1 MTLLGVEIKTFMME
15 YNDSTLNR
23 VRHYLKNAD
32 IQALDRNDD
41 LPTGYSKFFSV
52 PSTPQDSYNEV
63 YPGIIIGNRQ
73 FAKDKEELKKI
84 GITHV
89 VNCAKG
95 TRPGQIDTDAS
106 FFKDVAIQYLGLQA
120 KDILTYDISKHF
132 EKAAN
137 FIDQALSKG
146 GKIFVHC
153 NQGISRSATVV
164 LAFLMM
170 KRGMNF
176 MNAVRAVRAK
186 REVMPN
192 DGFLRQLAILNFELY
207 EAHKTY

>member
-1 MTLLGVEIKTFMME
+1 ME
-15 YNDSTLNR
+15 YNECTLNR

-41 LPTGYSKFFSV
+41 LPSGYSRFFTV
-52 PSTPQDSYNEV
+52 PFTPKDSYNEV
-63 YPGIIIGNRQ
+63 YPGIIIGNGDY
-73 FAKDKEELKKI
+73 AKNKEELKRV

-95 TRPGQIDTDAS
+95 TGPGLIDTNAS
-106 FFKDVAIQYLGLQA
+106 FFKDVAIQFLGLQA

-137 FIDQALSKG
+137 FIDQALSRG
-146 GKIFVHC
+146 GKVFVHC
-153 NQGISRSATVV
+153 NKGISRSATVV

-176 MNAVRAVRAK
+176 MAAVKAVRAK

-192 DGFLRQLAILNFELY
+192 DGFLRLLAILNYELY
-207 EAHKTY
+207 EAHKA

>member
-1 MTLLGVEIKTFMME
+1 M
-15 YNDSTLNR
+15 
-23 VRHYLKNAD
+23 
-32 IQALDRNDD
+32 
-41 LPTGYSKFFSV
+41 
-52 PSTPQDSYNEV
+52 
-63 YPGIIIGNRQ
+63 
-73 FAKDKEELKKI
+73 KKI

-146 GKIFVHC
+146 GKKLPTGVCVSTLEIGLLKRWLLKASCVCFVV
-153 NQGISRSATVV
+153 IMIKM
-164 LAFLMM
+164 LI
-170 KRGMNF
+170 
-176 MNAVRAVRAK
+176 
-186 REVMPN
+186 
-192 DGFLRQLAILNFELY
+192 IL
-207 EAHKTY
+207 

>member
-1 MTLLGVEIKTFMME
+1 MQYIFHILHPAMESFYVKGIEIMIFEFLSNEETIF
-15 YNDSTLNR
+15 
-23 VRHYLKNAD
+23 LKN
-32 IQALDRNDD
+32 
-41 LPTGYSKFFSV
+41 F
-52 PSTPQDSYNEV
+52 
-63 YPGIIIGNRQ
+63 RQ
-73 FAKDKEELKKI
+73 FATNKEELKKI

-146 GKIFVHC
+146 GKKLPTGVCVSTLEI
-153 NQGISRSATVV
+153 G
-164 LAFLMM
+164 LL
-170 KRGMNF
+170 
-176 MNAVRAVRAK
+176 
-186 REVMPN
+186 
-192 DGFLRQLAILNFELY
+192 
-207 EAHKTY
+207 

>member
-1 MTLLGVEIKTFMME
+1 MYMQYIFHILHPAMESFYVKGIEIMIFEFLSNEETIF
-15 YNDSTLNR
+15 
-23 VRHYLKNAD
+23 LKN
-32 IQALDRNDD
+32 
-41 LPTGYSKFFSV
+41 F
-52 PSTPQDSYNEV
+52 
-63 YPGIIIGNRQ
+63 RQ
-73 FAKDKEELKKI
+73 FATNKEELKKI

-146 GKIFVHC
+146 GKKLPTGVCVSTLEI
-153 NQGISRSATVV
+153 G
-164 LAFLMM
+164 LL
-170 KRGMNF
+170 
-176 MNAVRAVRAK
+176 
-186 REVMPN
+186 
-192 DGFLRQLAILNFELY
+192 
-207 EAHKTY
+207 